1 MAAFAKNLNFFQL
14 LRRGDS
20 SIGLAAAIILAVA
33 TTNKAP
39 GNHRSPGAFIFSQEH
54 GFQSADLRGRARSIL
69 TLSYRSSGGIAGPPP

>member
-20 SIGLAAAIILAVA
+20 SIGLAAAIILVVA

-39 GNHRSPGAFIFSQEH
+39 GNHRSPGPSFFRRSTGSNRPIFV
-54 GFQSADLRGRARSIL
+54 
-69 TLSYRSSGGIAGPPP
+69 AGPVQF